1 MAKILVILFVAFV
14 FEAIG
19 VVILKKGIDEV
30 VARNS
35 ERPLNTT
42 RVLRM
47 VGHGFTNQNVLVG
60 VFFETL
66 FFIGLLMLMG
76 RSDISFIWPL
86 TSISF
91 VLTTLAAQFYLRE
104 TVSGLR
110 WSGVALIMVGAALI
124 TWSEK
129 NKSKEPAKEPPAVN
143 ARVNAP

>member
-1 MAKILVILFVAFV
+1 MAKILIILLIAFV

-30 VARNS
+30 VAQSNV
-35 ERPLNTT
+35 RPLNFS

-47 VGHGFTNQNVLVG
+47 VGSGFTNRNVLVG

-129 NKSKEPAKEPPAVN
+129 NKSKELAKEPPA
-143 ARVNAP
+143 ASAPVNAP

>member
-1 MAKILVILFVAFV
+1 MAKILIILLIAFV

-30 VARNS
+30 VAQNNV
-35 ERPLNTT
+35 RPLNFS

-47 VGHGFTNQNVLVG
+47 VGSGFVNRNVLVG

-110 WSGVALIMVGAALI
+110 WSGVALIMIGAALI

-129 NKSKEPAKEPPAVN
+129 NKSKELAKEPPA
-143 ARVNAP
+143 ASERVNAP

>member
-1 MAKILVILFVAFV
+1 MAKILIILLVAFV

-30 VARNS
+30 VARHS
-35 ERPLNTT
+35 ERPLHAA

-47 VGHGFTNQNVLVG
+47 VGSGFTNRNILVG

-66 FFIGLLMLMG
+66 FFIGLLLLMG
-76 RSDISFIWPL
+76 RSDISFLWPL

-129 NKSKEPAKEPPAVN
+129 SKSKEPPQEPPA
-143 ARVNAP
+143 AGASITAP

>member
-1 MAKILVILFVAFV
+1 MAKILIILLVAFV

-19 VVILKKGIDEV
+19 VVLLKKGIDEV
-30 VARNS
+30 VAQNS
-35 ERPLNTT
+35 ERPLNAT

-47 VGHGFTNQNVLVG
+47 VGHGFINRNVLIG

-129 NKSKEPAKEPPAVN
+129 SKAKEPPKEPPASASVN
-143 ARVNAP
+143 PP

>member
-1 MAKILVILFVAFV
+1 MAKILIILLIAFV

-30 VARNS
+30 VAQNS
-35 ERPLNTT
+35 VRPLNVS

-47 VGHGFTNQNVLVG
+47 VGSGFTNRNVLVG

-129 NKSKEPAKEPPAVN
+129 NKSKELAKEPPA
-143 ARVNAP
+143 ARAPVNAP